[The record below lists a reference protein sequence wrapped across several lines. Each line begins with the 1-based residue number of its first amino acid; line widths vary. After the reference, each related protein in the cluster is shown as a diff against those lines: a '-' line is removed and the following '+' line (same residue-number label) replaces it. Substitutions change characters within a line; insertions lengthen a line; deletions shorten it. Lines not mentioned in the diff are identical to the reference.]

1 MARFLEQIY
10 EEGFLLVHICFNM
23 CKLLQ
28 RANVS
33 VDELVGFTG
42 AFAGCAV
49 MLIIP
54 AALVYCSRK

>member
-1 MARFLEQIY
+1 MSMFH
-10 EEGFLLVHICFNM
+10 V

-28 RANVS
+28 HANIS

-54 AALVYCSRK
+54 TALVYCSRK